1 MTNVFGIDVRN
12 VSVHRGERSVLSDLN
27 LTIERGQLVAMVGL
41 NGAGKTTLL
50 SLLATLVRPSAG
62 QIVID
67 GIDAIEKPDQVR
79 SRIGVVFQESALE
92 PRLSARDNLSFIA
105 RCQGLRG
112 NAARRRTG
120 ELLEILGLAHLAA
133 TPVQRLSGG
142 QRRRLELARALI
154 ARPPVLLL
162 DEATLGLDVAA
173 QHAFWSEVRALIAD
187 GHTVLC
193 STHHTSEAREA
204 NRVVALHEGRLLAD
218 GTWRTLCEPVPSLI
232 RLWMHHGDRALPWL
246 AQHGYSARLD
256 DESIVVTG
264 SKPRT
269 MLPAL
274 LAHLPWHVHAADVIA
289 PELKDLVAHWI
300 AARCN
305 GASSSFSAVS
315 R

>member
-1 MTNVFGIDVRN
+1 MTNASGIDVRN
-12 VSVHRGERSVLSDLN
+12 VSVHRGEGSVLSDLS

-50 SLLATLVRPSAG
+50 SLLATLVRPSTG
-62 QIVID
+62 QIAID

-173 QHAFWSEVRALIAD
+173 QHAFWSEVRALVAG

-193 STHHTSEAREA
+193 STHHTNEAREA
-204 NRVVALHEGRLLAD
+204 DRVVALHEGRLLAE
-218 GTWRTLCEPVPSLI
+218 GTWRTLCERVPGLV
-232 RLWMHHGDRALPWL
+232 RLWMHDSDRALRWL
-246 AQHGYSARLD
+246 TQHGYSATSD
-256 DESIVVTG
+256 GESIVVTAAG
-264 SKPRT
+264 PRT

-274 LAHLPWHVHAADVIA
+274 LAHLPWHVHAADIVA
-289 PELKDLVAHWI
+289 PELKDLVAHWV

-305 GASSSFSAVS
+305 GETSRPATVS